1 MYTRMQAFEMVHHL
15 LLKFYEEE
23 PSRSLAFLVNGT
35 NPSLFH
41 NGSHTSPAIFQEWE
55 ALTYDM
61 LGDEEFSLDDVLDSA
76 IAYVEHEI
84 HTFGYCQNGKV
95 NEAGKAFAEAALKM
109 ADSRGECLACLR
121 EAAALSVLSMV

>member
-35 NPSLFH
+35 NPSLF
-41 NGSHTSPAIFQEWE
+41 QEWE

-76 IAYVEHEI
+76 IAFVEHEI

>member
-55 ALTYDM
+55 ALIYNM
-61 LGDEEFSLDDVLDSA
+61 LGSGELSLDDVLVSA
-76 IAYVEHEI
+76 VAFVEHEI
-84 HTFGYCQNGKV
+84 HTFGYCQNGEV
-95 NEAGKAFAEAALKM
+95 NEAGKAFAQVALKM
-109 ADSRGECLACLR
+109 ARNREKCLACIQ
-121 EAAALSVLSMV
+121 ETESSVFSMV